1 MLTSEKVITAK
12 ARTKLSIPKFPSPP
26 SNHSKDTMQTYKRDD
41 TPKSLDVQHPKQPL
55 GAIDVRIKVGVW

>member
-1 MLTSEKVITAK
+1 
-12 ARTKLSIPKFPSPP
+12 
-26 SNHSKDTMQTYKRDD
+26 MQTYKRDD